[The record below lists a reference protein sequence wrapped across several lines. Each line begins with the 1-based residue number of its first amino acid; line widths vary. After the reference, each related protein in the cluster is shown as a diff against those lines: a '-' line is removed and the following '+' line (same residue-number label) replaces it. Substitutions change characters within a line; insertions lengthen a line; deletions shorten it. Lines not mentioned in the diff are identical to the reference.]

1 MNLTQKLAKRNSRS
15 ELFKILALLAIVT
28 WIANFWYFR
37 DLGIYEDDYVFI
49 GNNMKMAFS
58 HLFEILKNTFAS
70 FFMGRPIGFSLLYF
84 STFLGGQLGGLNLL
98 YFIAYSIILTNNILF
113 YLFLRKLW
121 IQPIF
126 CICGTLAY
134 TLFPA
139 DNSRTWLTSLQILTA
154 FTFLLIA
161 FLCYFSNKKIL
172 SYLAITACLLC
183 YETAFPL
190 FIIAPLFKNNCTKQL
205 YKKLT
210 THVIV
215 LGFIFTS
222 VFIIRKLY
230 GDSRVTNLDLISTL
244 KMSFNEV
251 LIGPFISLYMFAY
264 RIFSIRITSEILF
277 LMIVSFVCLF
287 WVFLNFK
294 IDPNKITDNAFILKK
309 LALLSLSLL
318 LLAYPLTLT
327 VDATQIS
334 GANSRVHNAAAF
346 GASILLGLICYLFL
360 TFLKNYRLKQL
371 AFIIIAAYFSL
382 LVGFGL
388 TVQNDN
394 RLSWQY
400 QQAFWSDVIKLAP
413 DLSEKTVVFIDS
425 PRLNQVWGSQLHPF
439 TDYGYGLNVIYI
451 FPEKFKTSPLI
462 FRLDNNWEKKIT
474 PDRVLKLA
482 NEDGLIYHGS
492 WWYLGS
498 PRLVNI
504 KDVILIQ
511 EKNGKLVR
519 QSEPI
524 SINGVKYQ
532 FKPLTASTVQS
543 FQKKYLYNNLIPNI
557 TPTVNY
563 LKPF

>member
-1 MNLTQKLAKRNSRS
+1 MILIEKVLKRNSRS
-15 ELFKILALLAIVT
+15 DLFKIAALLAIVT

-37 DLGIYEDDYVFI
+37 DLGIYEDDYPYVGLQMKLSLAQLCDLI
-49 GNNMKMAFS
+49 KNNFM
-58 HLFEILKNTFAS
+58 TF
-70 FFMGRPIGFSLLYF
+70 FQGRPIGFSLQSVAVL
-84 STFLGGQLGGLNLL
+84 LGSYLGGLNLL
-98 YFIAYSIILTNNILF
+98 YFISYCIILTNNTLF

-126 CICGTLAY
+126 CICGALAY

-139 DNSRTWLTSLQILTA
+139 DNSRTWLTSLQVLPA

-161 FLCYFSNKKIL
+161 FLCYFSNKNIL

-183 YETAFPL
+183 YETAFLL
-190 FIIAPLFKNNCTKQL
+190 FIIAPLFKNNWTKQL
-205 YKKLT
+205 YKKLIK
-210 THVIV
+210 HFFICA
-215 LGFIFTS
+215 FIFI
-222 VFIIRKLY
+222 VIFIVRKLD

-244 KMSFNEV
+244 KVSFNEV

-264 RIFSIRITSEILF
+264 RIFSIKITSEILF

-287 WVFLNFK
+287 WVFSTFK
-294 IDPNKITDNAFILKK
+294 NDPNKIIDNAFILKK
-309 LALLSLSLL
+309 LALLSLFLL

-346 GASILLGLICYLFL
+346 GGSILFGLFCFL
-360 TFLKNYRLKQL
+360 LSTFLKNYRLNQL
-371 AFIIIAAYFSL
+371 ALIIIAGYFSL

-388 TVQNDN
+388 TIQNDN
-394 RLSWQY
+394 RVSWQY
-400 QQAFWSDVIKLAP
+400 QQAFWSDIIKLAP
-413 DLSEKTVVFIDS
+413 DLSEESVVFVDS
-425 PRLNQVWGSQLHPF
+425 PSLNQVWGSQLHPF
-439 TDYGYGLNVIYI
+439 TDYGLGLKVIYI

-462 FRLDNNWEKKIT
+462 FRLDNNWKKKIT

-492 WWYLGS
+492 WWYIGS
-498 PRLVNI
+498 PRLVDF

-511 EKNGKLVR
+511 EKNGKLIR

-543 FQKKYLYNNLIPNI
+543 FQKKYLYDNLIPNI
-557 TPTVNY
+557 TPKVNY